1 MNSRKNKILVLLG
14 FWWLFIAL
22 LMPIANGT
30 INQKIQGFV
39 IMSILTIIHFLLAKN
54 YIMFYFSKES
64 KNLRKEIKEKEFN
77 QFKTELENKN
87 NQMDLIKC
95 PQCDCLISTNNTF
108 CTTCGKKL
116 KDNNLTANE
125 SVFFEDVEDP
135 LYKEILNFV
144 LNQEKISVSLI
155 QRKYRLGYN
164 RATKIIELL
173 EKNNIIGPLD
183 NSNLRRVLI
192 SSNNNINKSNFSTIE
207 EDFNDEDFNSVLDT
221 NNNDYLLY
229 KIKYKMTGKDFEVF
243 SKILLENNGFTNITV
258 TKSSNDYGADVIAYK
273 DNIKYAIQCKKYSK
287 PVGVE
292 AIQQVIAS
300 KSIYKCHVGVVLT
313 NNTFTKNAQ
322 VLAKNNNIILWDEKR
337 LYTFIKN
344 IKQID
349 NYQELKKI
357 KELLDDG
364 ILTQEE
370 FENEK
375 KKILN

>member
-22 LMPIANGT
+22 LMPVANGT
-30 INQKIQGFV
+30 ISQKIQGFV
-39 IMSILTIIHFLLAKN
+39 IMSILAIIHFLLAKN

-77 QFKTELENKN
+77 QFKTELESKN

-164 RATKIIELL
+164 RAARIIDLL
-173 EKNNIIGPLD
+173 EERGIIGPP
-183 NSNLRRVLI
+183 NGSKPREVLI
-192 SSNNNINKSNFSTIE
+192 
-207 EDFNDEDFNSVLDT
+207 
-221 NNNDYLLY
+221 
-229 KIKYKMTGKDFEVF
+229 
-243 SKILLENNGFTNITV
+243 
-258 TKSSNDYGADVIAYK
+258 
-273 DNIKYAIQCKKYSK
+273 
-287 PVGVE
+287 
-292 AIQQVIAS
+292 
-300 KSIYKCHVGVVLT
+300 
-313 NNTFTKNAQ
+313 KNEPSEQ
-322 VLAKNNNIILWDEKR
+322 
-337 LYTFIKN
+337 
-344 IKQID
+344 
-349 NYQELKKI
+349 
-357 KELLDDG
+357 
-364 ILTQEE
+364 
-370 FENEK
+370 
-375 KKILN
+375 